1 MPCGK
6 RLPIFIAGNADLV
19 IPASSWLAGSGPSGI
34 LAVLK
39 QRVITA
45 LLITLVFLAAL
56 FLAPAVIFKVF
67 LAIVVMTAAWE
78 WANLCGY
85 SSLGQRTVYVFI
97 MTVVAAVLG
106 WLILHQWI
114 SMQQLLTV
122 SAGWWAIA
130 LLWVQG
136 YPASRI
142 LWQAP
147 LIRAVMGGLVLLPT
161 WFSLVT
167 LRDLPDGALWI
178 LAAVLIVAAAD
189 IGAYFSGRRWGR
201 RKLAPSVSPA
211 KSWEGVAGGVVA
223 AILTFG
229 VFLTLSG
236 ASPLQWLLLIAIPT
250 ALISVLGDL
259 LESMLKRHRGIKD
272 SGNIL
277 PGHGGVMDR
286 VDGLAAAVP
295 IFTLALLLVKG
306 G

>member
-1 MPCGK
+1 M
-6 RLPIFIAGNADLV
+6 A
-19 IPASSWLAGSGPSGI
+19 
-34 LAVLK
+34 
-39 QRVITA
+39 
-45 LLITLVFLAAL
+45 LVFLGML
-56 FLAPAVIFKVF
+56 FLAPPLFFIVF
-67 LAIVVMTAAWE
+67 AALVVLAAAWE
-78 WANLCGY
+78 WANFCGY
-85 SSLGQRTVYVFI
+85 STQRQRAVYVLV
-97 MTVVAAVLG
+97 MAAFAVLLG
-106 WLILHQWI
+106 WLIQKQWM

-161 WFSLVT
+161 WFSLVA
-167 LRDLPDGALWI
+167 LRNMPDGAQWI

-211 KSWEGVAGGVVA
+211 KSWEGVIGGVVA
-223 AILTFG
+223 ATLTFG
-229 VFLTLSG
+229 IFLAFRG
-236 ASPLQWLLLIAIPT
+236 DSPWQWLLLIAVPT

-272 SGNIL
+272 SGQLL

-295 IFTLALLLVKG
+295 IFTLALLLMTG
-306 G
+306 R